1 MPGKKA
7 YLGLPEWAVLEP
19 RPAPLRPVLLPKPVR
34 VPERPPWPWIEV
46 EYPSEDG
53 EPMATNDLQWDAIVD
68 VGKPLKMHFA
78 AFGDIYVSSDLLVYY
93 DQGNPNTAVAP
104 DVFVAFGV
112 PKRVRK
118 SYRLWQERRV
128 PDFVLE
134 VASDSTAEDDATEK
148 KDLYE
153 ELGVREYWMYDPQGD
168 LHDPRLRGYVLVGR
182 EYQELP
188 ARALAGNGLA
198 IRSEVLKLELRLEE
212 GRLRL
217 WDPAGQRYLLT
228 PEEEKAARETEAARR
243 QEEVEARQL
252 AEARAKEEARTRRL
266 AEARANEE
274 ARTRQLAEA
283 RANEEA
289 RARQALEARVAEL
302 EAALRESRQPGGS
315 AD

>member
-19 RPAPLRPVLLPKPVR
+19 RPAPLRSVLLPKPVR

-53 EPMATNDLQWDAIVD
+53 EPMAADDWQWDAIVD
-68 VGKPLKMHFA
+68 TAKPLKLHFA
-78 AFGDIYVSSDLLVYY
+78 AVGDVYVGSDLLIYY

-104 DVFVAFGV
+104 DVFVTFGV
-112 PKRVRK
+112 PKRRRN
-118 SYRLWQERRV
+118 SYQLWQERRV

-134 VASDSTAEDDATEK
+134 VASDSTADDNATEK

-153 ELGVREYWMYDPQGD
+153 ELGVREYWMYDPQGH
-168 LHDPRLRGYVLVGR
+168 LHYPRLQGYGLAGR

-188 ARALAGNGLA
+188 TRALAGNGLA
-198 IRSEVLKLELRLEE
+198 VRCEALKLELRLEE

-217 WDPAGQRYLLT
+217 WDPAGQQYLLT

-274 ARTRQLAEA
+274 AGTLK
-283 RANEEA
+283 
-289 RARQALEARVAEL
+289 ALEVRVAEL

>member
-1 MPGKKA
+1 MPGKRA

-53 EPMATNDLQWDAIVD
+53 EPMATNDRQWDAIVD
-68 VGKPLKMHFA
+68 AGKPLKMHFA
-78 AFGDIYVSSDLLVYY
+78 AFGDVYVGSDLLIYC
-93 DQGNPNTAVAP
+93 DQGNPNTAVAL

-112 PKRVRK
+112 PKRFRK
-118 SYRLWQERRV
+118 SYRLWQERKM

-134 VASDSTAEDDATEK
+134 VASDSTVEDDVAEE

-153 ELGVREYWMYDPQGD
+153 ELGVRECWMYDPQGD
-168 LHDPRLRGYVLVGR
+168 LLDPPLQGYGLVGR

-188 ARALAGNGLA
+188 ARALAGSGLA
-198 IRSEVLKLELRLEE
+198 IRCEALKLELRLEE

-228 PEEEKAARETEAARR
+228 HDEEKAAREAEAARR
-243 QEEVEARQL
+243 QEK
-252 AEARAKEEARTRRL
+252 AEA
-266 AEARANEE
+266 
-274 ARTRQLAEA
+274 RQLAEA

-289 RARQALEARVAEL
+289 RARKALEARVAEL

>member
-1 MPGKKA
+1 MPGKRA

-53 EPMATNDLQWDAIVD
+53 EPMAADDWQWEAIVD
-68 VGKPLKMHFA
+68 TAKPLKMHFA
-78 AFGDIYVSSDLLVYY
+78 AFGDVYVGSDLPIYY
-93 DQGNPNTAVAP
+93 EQGNPNAAVAP
-104 DVFVAFGV
+104 EVFVTFGV
-112 PKRVRK
+112 PKRNRR

-134 VASDSTAEDDATEK
+134 VASDSTADDDATEK

-153 ELGVREYWMYDPQGD
+153 ELGVREYWMYDPQGH
-168 LHDPRLRGYVLVGR
+168 LHDPRLQGYGLAGR

-188 ARALAGNGLA
+188 ARALAGSGLA
-198 IRSEVLKLELRLEE
+198 IRCEALKLELRLEE

-217 WDPAGQRYLLT
+217 WDPAGQRYLWT
-228 PEEEKAARETEAARR
+228 HDEEKAARESEAARK
-243 QEEVEARQL
+243 QEE
-252 AEARAKEEARTRRL
+252 AEARR
-266 AEARANEE
+266 
-274 ARTRQLAEA
+274 LAEA

-302 EAALRESRQPGGS
+302 EAALRESRQPTGS